1 MRAEEVAANSSKISL
16 HSDGS
21 LHRGEFYT
29 GVYKVERL
37 LNNSP
42 PPPLVFE
49 LFPLVKLVTYFIG
62 S

>member
-37 LNNSP
+37 LNTS